1 MKSNEFDSIIFDCDG
16 VLIDVTKSYDTTIN
30 KTIRYVLKELDC
42 DFTQYLGGV
51 PLHDELL
58 LKFKSTGGF
67 NDEIDIAYAGIL
79 CYVAAKIRPFSPYHV
94 VNDILRDADDGGI
107 AYIENKLQ
115 DEDWDDDNNTGNG
128 MVFSDVKAR
137 LGYPSADK
145 NDLIHA
151 TFDQL
156 FFGPELYEKI
166 FQKKS
171 KFSDKGLIENDNVI
185 VTSELIETL
194 KKKFNDK
201 IAIVTG
207 RGFNAISSSLKEIL
221 NQFNVENS
229 VFLEDES
236 RDLAKPNPQSLIRAM
251 KGLNSKNCLYVGDS
265 MEDMILA
272 QKASELGFHAT
283 FCGIYGS
290 GKLPEMKKKLFT
302 EHEVPLIVETI
313 NQLPD
318 ILMIKKA

>member
-1 MKSNEFDSIIFDCDG
+1 MKVDEFDSIIFDCDG

-30 KTIRYVLKELDC
+30 KTISFVLKEIAGITVD
-42 DFTQYLGGV
+42 T
-51 PLHDELL
+51 PLTNEIL

-67 NDEIDIAYAGIL
+67 NDEIDITYAGIL
-79 CYVAAKIRPFSPYHV
+79 CFIGAKEFQTTPTEL
-94 VNDILRDADDGGI
+94 ILSMLNEADDSGI
-107 AYIENKLQ
+107 AYVENFLNKI
-115 DEDWDDDNNTGNG
+115 
-128 MVFSDVKAR
+128 DVDIPRWKR
-137 LGYPSADK
+137 ELGYPSADK

-156 FFGPELYEKI
+156 FFGQELYAKI
-166 FQKKS
+166 FQKES
-171 KFSDKGLIENDNVI
+171 CFSENGLIENDKV
-185 VTSELIETL
+185 VVSSELIGTL

-207 RGFNAISSSLKEIL
+207 RGFNAISSSLKELL

-229 VFLEDES
+229 VFLEDEP
-236 RDLAKPNPQSLIRAM
+236 RDLAKPNPESLIRAM

-265 MEDMILA
+265 MEDMMLA
-272 QKASELGFHAT
+272 QKASELGFNAT

-302 EHEVPLIVETI
+302 ERGAPLILETI

-318 ILMIKKA
+318 TLLVQKS

>member
-1 MKSNEFDSIIFDCDG
+1 LI
-16 VLIDVTKSYDTTIN
+16 IDV
-30 KTIRYVLKELDC
+30 LD
-42 DFTQYLGGV
+42 
-51 PLHDELL
+51 
-58 LKFKSTGGF
+58 
-67 NDEIDIAYAGIL
+67 N
-79 CYVAAKIRPFSPYHV
+79 
-94 VNDILRDADDGGI
+94 ADDTGI
-107 AYIENKLQ
+107 AYIEDFLNKI
-115 DEDWDDDNNTGNG
+115 
-128 MVFSDVKAR
+128 DVDIADIKSR

-156 FFGPELYEKI
+156 FFGPELYSKI

-171 KFSDKGLIENDNVI
+171 NFSEKGFIENDNVI
-185 VTSELIETL
+185 VNSELIEAL
-194 KKKFNDK
+194 KKKFDDK

-229 VFLEDES
+229 IFLEDES

-251 KGLNSKNCLYVGDS
+251 KGLDSKNCLYVGDS

-272 QKASELGFHAT
+272 QKGSVLGFQAT

-302 EHEVPLIVETI
+302 EHDVPLIVETI
-313 NQLPD
+313 NQIPD

>member
-1 MKSNEFDSIIFDCDG
+1 MKTDEFDSIIFDCDG

-30 KTIRYVLKELDC
+30 RTISYVLKEIAEITVD
-42 DFTQYLGGV
+42 T
-51 PLHDELL
+51 PLSNELL

-67 NDEIDIAYAGIL
+67 NDEIDITYAGVL
-79 CYVAAKIRPFSPYHV
+79 CFIAAKKLNKDPTKL
-94 VNDILRDADDGGI
+94 ILDVIDNADDSGI
-107 AYIENKLQ
+107 TCIENFLS
-115 DEDWDDDNNTGNG
+115 DEIGTDI
-128 MVFSDVKAR
+128 SDVKAR
-137 LGYPSADK
+137 LAYPSTDK
-145 NDLIHA
+145 NDLIHS

-156 FFGPELYEKI
+156 FFGPELYNKI
-166 FQKKS
+166 FQRES
-171 KFSDKGLIENDNVI
+171 KFSEKGFIENDQVI
-185 VTSELIETL
+185 VNSELIEVL

-221 NQFNVENS
+221 NQFDVGNS

-251 KGLNSKNCLYVGDS
+251 KGLDSKNCLYVGDS

-272 QKASELGFHAT
+272 QKASELGFQAT

-290 GKLPEMKKKLFT
+290 GKLPEARKKMFIDQDVSMIL
-302 EHEVPLIVETI
+302 ESI
-313 NQLPD
+313 NFLPK
-318 ILMIKKA
+318 ILNLV

>member
-1 MKSNEFDSIIFDCDG
+1 MKSDEFDSIIFDCDG

-30 KTIRYVLKELDC
+30 RTISYVLKEIADITV
-42 DFTQYLGGV
+42 DM
-51 PLHDELL
+51 PLTNELL

-67 NDEIDIAYAGIL
+67 NDEIDITYAGVL
-79 CYVAAKIRPFSPYHV
+79 CFITAKKL
-94 VNDILRDADDGGI
+94 NRDPTELVLDVINNADDSGI
-107 AYIENKLQ
+107 TYIENFLNKI
-115 DEDWDDDNNTGNG
+115 DADI
-128 MVFSDVKAR
+128 SDVKMR
-137 LGYPSADK
+137 LGYPSTNK
-145 NDLIHA
+145 NDLIHS

-156 FFGPELYEKI
+156 FFGPELYSKI
-166 FQKKS
+166 FQRES
-171 KFSDKGLIENDNVI
+171 KFTEKGFIENDQVI
-185 VTSELIETL
+185 VNFELIQAL

-207 RGFNAISSSLKEIL
+207 RGFNAINSSLKEIL

-272 QKASELGFHAT
+272 QKASELGFQAT
-283 FCGIYGS
+283 SCGIYGS
-290 GKLPEMKKKLFT
+290 GKLPEMRKKLFV
-302 EHEVPLIVETI
+302 EHNIPLILESI

-318 ILMIKKA
+318 ALTNEKS

>member
-1 MKSNEFDSIIFDCDG
+1 MKADEFDSIIFDCDG
-16 VLIDVTKSYDTTIN
+16 VLIDVNKSYDTTIN
-30 KTIRYVLKELDC
+30 KTISYVLKEIANITVD
-42 DFTQYLGGV
+42 T
-51 PLHDELL
+51 PLTNEML

-67 NDEIDIAYAGIL
+67 NDEIDITYAVIL
-79 CYVAAKIRPFSPYHV
+79 CFIAAEKLNKNPTELIFDV
-94 VNDILRDADDGGI
+94 INNADDSGI
-107 AYIENKLQ
+107 AYIENFL
-115 DEDWDDDNNTGNG
+115 NTAGNI
-128 MVFSDVKAR
+128 SAVKVR
-137 LGYPSADK
+137 LGYPSTDK
-145 NDLIHA
+145 NDLIHS

-156 FFGPELYEKI
+156 FFGPELYSKI

-171 KFSDKGLIENDNVI
+171 KFSEKGFIENDNII
-185 VTSELIETL
+185 VNSKLIEAL

-236 RDLAKPNPQSLIRAM
+236 RDLAKPNPQSLIRSI

-265 MEDMILA
+265 MEDMILV
-272 QKASELGFHAT
+272 QKASELGFQVT

-290 GKLPEMKKKLFT
+290 GKLPEVKKKMFI
-302 EHEVPLIVETI
+302 EKNVPFILESI
-313 NQLPD
+313 NFLP
-318 ILMIKKA
+318 KALNLV

>member
-1 MKSNEFDSIIFDCDG
+1 MKVDEFDSIIFDCDG

-30 KTIRYVLKELDC
+30 KTISFVLKEIAGITVD
-42 DFTQYLGGV
+42 T
-51 PLHDELL
+51 PLTNEIL

-67 NDEIDIAYAGIL
+67 NDEIDITYAGIL
-79 CYVAAKIRPFSPYHV
+79 CFIGAKEFQTTPTEL
-94 VNDILRDADDGGI
+94 ILSMLNEADDSGI
-107 AYIENKLQ
+107 AYVENFLNKIV
-115 DEDWDDDNNTGNG
+115 DIPRWKRE
-128 MVFSDVKAR
+128 

-156 FFGPELYEKI
+156 FFGQELYAKI
-166 FQKKS
+166 FQKES
-171 KFSDKGLIENDNVI
+171 CFSEKGLIENDKV
-185 VTSELIETL
+185 VVSSELIGTL

-207 RGFNAISSSLKEIL
+207 RGFNAISSSLKELL

-229 VFLEDES
+229 VFLEDEP
-236 RDLAKPNPQSLIRAM
+236 RDLAKQNPESLIRAM

-265 MEDMILA
+265 MEDMMLA
-272 QKASELGFHAT
+272 QKASELGFNAT

-302 EHEVPLIVETI
+302 ERGAPLILETI

-318 ILMIKKA
+318 TLLVQKS

>member
-1 MKSNEFDSIIFDCDG
+1 MKVDEFDSIIFDCDG
-16 VLIDVTKSYDTTIN
+16 VLIDVTTSYDTTIN
-30 KTIRYVLKELDC
+30 KTISYVLKEIADITA
-42 DFTQYLGGV
+42 DT
-51 PLHDELL
+51 PLTNEML

-67 NDEIDIAYAGIL
+67 NDEIDITYSGVL
-79 CYVAAKIRPFSPYHV
+79 CYIAAKKLKKNPTELIL
-94 VNDILRDADDGGI
+94 DILNNADDTGI
-107 AYIENKLQ
+107 AYIEGFLDKI
-115 DEDWDDDNNTGNG
+115 DVDI
-128 MVFSDVKAR
+128 SDIKSR
-137 LGYPSADK
+137 LNYPSVEK

-171 KFSDKGLIENDNVI
+171 KFSDKGFIENDNVI
-185 VTSELIETL
+185 VTSALIETL

-207 RGFNAISSSLKEIL
+207 RGLDAISSSLKEIL
-221 NQFNVENS
+221 NQFNVESS

-272 QKASELGFHAT
+272 KKASELGFNAT

-290 GKLPEMKKKLFT
+290 SKLPEMKKKLFT
-302 EHEVPLIVETI
+302 EHNVPLILETI

-318 ILMIKKA
+318 ILTNERS

>member
-1 MKSNEFDSIIFDCDG
+1 MKVDEFDSIIFDCDG
-16 VLIDVTKSYDTTIN
+16 VLIDVTTSYDTTIN
-30 KTIRYVLKELDC
+30 KTISYVLKEIADITV
-42 DFTQYLGGV
+42 DT
-51 PLHDELL
+51 PLTNEIL

-67 NDEIDIAYAGIL
+67 NDEIDITYSGVL
-79 CYVAAKIRPFSPYHV
+79 CYIAGKKLKKNPTEL
-94 VNDILRDADDGGI
+94 ILDVLNNADDTGI
-107 AYIENKLQ
+107 AYIEDFLDKI
-115 DEDWDDDNNTGNG
+115 DIDI
-128 MVFSDVKAR
+128 SDIKSR
-137 LGYPSADK
+137 LSYPSVEK

-171 KFSDKGLIENDNVI
+171 KFSDKGFIENDNVI
-185 VTSELIETL
+185 VTSALIEAL

-207 RGFNAISSSLKEIL
+207 RGLNAISSSLKEIL

-272 QKASELGFHAT
+272 KKASELGFNAT

-290 GKLPEMKKKLFT
+290 SKLPEMKKKLFT
-302 EHEVPLIVETI
+302 EHNVPLILETI

-318 ILMIKKA
+318 ILTNERS

>member
-1 MKSNEFDSIIFDCDG
+1 MKADEFDSIIFDCDG
-16 VLIDVTKSYDTTIN
+16 VLIDVTKSYDVTIN
-30 KTIRYVLKELDC
+30 KTISHVLKEIANITVD
-42 DFTQYLGGV
+42 T
-51 PLHDELL
+51 PLTNEIL

-67 NDEIDIAYAGIL
+67 NDEIDITYSGIL
-79 CYVAAKIRPFSPYHV
+79 CFIAAKKLNKDPAEL
-94 VNDILRDADDGGI
+94 ILDVLNNADDTGI
-107 AYIENKLQ
+107 AYIENFLSKINVDISDIKL
-115 DEDWDDDNNTGNG
+115 
-128 MVFSDVKAR
+128 R
-137 LGYPSADK
+137 LGYPSTDK

-156 FFGPELYEKI
+156 FFGPELYSKI

-171 KFSDKGLIENDNVI
+171 KFFEKGFIENDNVI
-185 VTSELIETL
+185 VNSELIEAL

-207 RGFNAISSSLKEIL
+207 RGLDAISSSLKEIL

-272 QKASELGFHAT
+272 QKASELGFKAT

-290 GKLPEMKKKLFT
+290 GKLPDMRKKLFT
-302 EHEVPLIVETI
+302 EHNAQLILETI

-318 ILMIKKA
+318 ILMIKKM

>member
-1 MKSNEFDSIIFDCDG
+1 MKPEEFDSIIFDCDG
-16 VLIDVTKSYDTTIN
+16 VLIDVTESYDTTIN
-30 KTIRYVLKELDC
+30 KTISYVLKEIADITV
-42 DFTQYLGGV
+42 DT
-51 PLHDELL
+51 PLTNEILL
-58 LKFKSTGGF
+58 TFKSTGGF
-67 NDEIDIAYAGIL
+67 NDEIDITYSGVL
-79 CYVAAKIRPFSPYHV
+79 CFIAAKKLNQNPTELIIDV
-94 VNDILRDADDGGI
+94 LDNADDSGITYVENFLNKIDVDI
-107 AYIENKLQ
+107 AYIK
-115 DEDWDDDNNTGNG
+115 
-128 MVFSDVKAR
+128 SR

-171 KFSDKGLIENDNVI
+171 KFTKKGFIENDKV
-185 VTSELIETL
+185 VVSSELIGTL
-194 KKKFNDK
+194 KKKFDDK

-221 NQFNVENS
+221 NQFNVKSS

-265 MEDMILA
+265 MEDIILTE
-272 QKASELGFHAT
+272 KASELGFQAT

-290 GKLPEMKKKLFT
+290 SKLPEMKKNMF
-302 EHEVPLIVETI
+302 
-313 NQLPD
+313 
-318 ILMIKKA
+318 IKKNAPFVLESINSIPKALNLV

>member
-1 MKSNEFDSIIFDCDG
+1 MKVDEFDSIIFDCDG

-30 KTIRYVLKELDC
+30 QTIRYVLKEMADITE
-42 DFTQYLGGV
+42 DI
-51 PLHDELL
+51 PLTNEIL

-67 NDEIDIAYAGIL
+67 NDEIDITYSGVL
-79 CYVAAKIRPFSPYHV
+79 CYIAAKKLNKNPTEL
-94 VNDILRDADDGGI
+94 ILDVLNNADDSGI
-107 AYIENKLQ
+107 TYVENFLNKI
-115 DEDWDDDNNTGNG
+115 DVDI
-128 MVFSDVKAR
+128 SDVKTR
-137 LGYPSADK
+137 LGYPSTEK

-156 FFGPELYEKI
+156 FFGPGLYSKI

-171 KFSDKGLIENDNVI
+171 NFSEKGLIENDKVI
-185 VTSELIETL
+185 VNSELIEVL

-207 RGFNAISSSLKEIL
+207 RGLNAISSSLKELL

-229 VFLEDES
+229 VFLEDEP

-265 MEDMILA
+265 MEDIILA
-272 QKASELGFHAT
+272 EKSSELGFKAT
-283 FCGIYGS
+283 FCGVYGS
-290 GKLPEMKKKLFT
+290 SKLPEMKKNMF
-302 EHEVPLIVETI
+302 
-313 NQLPD
+313 
-318 ILMIKKA
+318 IKKNAPFILESINSLPKALNLV

>member
-1 MKSNEFDSIIFDCDG
+1 MKVDEFDSIIFDCDG
-16 VLIDVTKSYDTTIN
+16 VLIDVTTSYDTTIN
-30 KTIRYVLKELDC
+30 KTISYVLKEIADITA
-42 DFTQYLGGV
+42 DT
-51 PLHDELL
+51 PLTNEML

-67 NDEIDIAYAGIL
+67 NDEIDITYSGVL
-79 CYVAAKIRPFSPYHV
+79 CYIAAKKLNKNPTEL
-94 VNDILRDADDGGI
+94 ILDVLNNADDTGI
-107 AYIENKLQ
+107 AYVEGFLDKIDVDISDIKSKL
-115 DEDWDDDNNTGNG
+115 N
-128 MVFSDVKAR
+128 
-137 LGYPSADK
+137 YPSVEK
-145 NDLIHA
+145 NDLIHE

-171 KFSDKGLIENDNVI
+171 KFSDKGFIENDKII
-185 VTSELIETL
+185 VNSALVEAL
-194 KKKFNDK
+194 KKKFADK

-207 RGFNAISSSLKEIL
+207 RGFNAISSSLKELL
-221 NQFNVENS
+221 NQFNVES
-229 VFLEDES
+229 SIFLEDES

-272 QKASELGFHAT
+272 KRASELGFNAT

-290 GKLPEMKKKLFT
+290 SKLPEMKKKFFT
-302 EHEVPLIVETI
+302 ENNVPLILETI

-318 ILMIKKA
+318 TLLIQKS

>member
-1 MKSNEFDSIIFDCDG
+1 MKADEFDSIIFDCDG
-16 VLIDVTKSYDTTIN
+16 VLIDVTESYDTTIN
-30 KTIRYVLKELDC
+30 KTISYVLKEIADITV
-42 DFTQYLGGV
+42 DT
-51 PLHDELL
+51 PLTNEIL

-67 NDEIDIAYAGIL
+67 NDEIDITYAGIL
-79 CYVAAKIRPFSPYHV
+79 CFITAKKFNKNPIQFIS
-94 VNDILRDADDGGI
+94 DIIDNADDSGI
-107 AYIENKLQ
+107 AYIENFLDKIDL
-115 DEDWDDDNNTGNG
+115 D
-128 MVFSDVKAR
+128 VSDVKAR

-156 FFGPELYEKI
+156 FFGPELYSKV

-171 KFSDKGLIENDNVI
+171 KFSEQGFIENDKII
-185 VTSELIETL
+185 VNTELIEAL
-194 KKKFNDK
+194 KKKFNDS

-207 RGFNAISSSLKEIL
+207 RGFDAISSSLKEIL

-236 RDLAKPNPQSLIRAM
+236 RDLAKPNPQSLIRSI

-265 MEDMILA
+265 MEDMLLA
-272 QKASELGFHAT
+272 QKASELGFQTT

-290 GKLPEMKKKLFT
+290 GKLPDMKKKMFV
-302 EHEVPLIVETI
+302 EKNVPFILESI
-313 NQLPD
+313 NFLPKE
-318 ILMIKKA
+318 LNLV

>member
-1 MKSNEFDSIIFDCDG
+1 MKADEFDSIIFDCDG

-30 KTIRYVLKELDC
+30 KTISYVLKEIANITVDI
-42 DFTQYLGGV
+42 
-51 PLHDELL
+51 PLTNEVL

-67 NDEIDIAYAGIL
+67 NDEIDITYSGIL
-79 CYVAAKIRPFSPYHV
+79 CFIAAEKLNKDPV
-94 VNDILRDADDGGI
+94 ELILDVLNNADDSGI
-107 AYIENKLQ
+107 AYIENFL
-115 DEDWDDDNNTGNG
+115 NTAGDI
-128 MVFSDVKAR
+128 SDIKSR
-137 LGYPSADK
+137 LSYPSADK

-156 FFGPELYEKI
+156 FFGPELYNKI
-166 FQKKS
+166 FQKES
-171 KFSDKGLIENDNVI
+171 KFSENGYIENDNVI
-185 VTSELIETL
+185 VNSELIEAL

-229 VFLEDES
+229 VFLEDEP

-272 QKASELGFHAT
+272 QKASELGFQAT

-290 GKLPEMKKKLFT
+290 GKLPEMKKKMFN
-302 EHEVPLIVETI
+302 EKNVSLILKSI
-313 NQLPD
+313 NFLP
-318 ILMIKKA
+318 KALNLV

>member
-1 MKSNEFDSIIFDCDG
+1 MKVDEFDSIIFDCDG

-30 KTIRYVLKELDC
+30 KTISFVLKEIAGITVD
-42 DFTQYLGGV
+42 T
-51 PLHDELL
+51 PLTNEIL

-67 NDEIDIAYAGIL
+67 NDEIDITYAGIL
-79 CYVAAKIRPFSPYHV
+79 CFIGAKEFQTTPTEL
-94 VNDILRDADDGGI
+94 ILSMLNEADDSGI
-107 AYIENKLQ
+107 AYVENFLNKI
-115 DEDWDDDNNTGNG
+115 
-128 MVFSDVKAR
+128 DVDIPRWKR
-137 LGYPSADK
+137 ELGYPSADK

-156 FFGPELYEKI
+156 FFGPELYSKI

-171 KFSDKGLIENDNVI
+171 NFSEKGFIKNDRII
-185 VTSELIETL
+185 VNSDLTGAL

-201 IAIVTG
+201 VAIVTG

-251 KGLNSKNCLYVGDS
+251 KGLDSKNCLYVGDS

-272 QKASELGFHAT
+272 RKASELGFQTT

-290 GKLPEMKKKLFT
+290 GKLPEMKKKLFI
-302 EHEVPLIVETI
+302 EHDVPLIVETI
-313 NQLPD
+313 NQLPS
-318 ILMIKKA
+318 LLEL

>member
-1 MKSNEFDSIIFDCDG
+1 MKADEFDSIIFDCDG
-16 VLIDVTKSYDTTIN
+16 VLIDVTKSYDVTIN
-30 KTIRYVLKELDC
+30 KTISYVLKEIADITV
-42 DFTQYLGGV
+42 DT
-51 PLHDELL
+51 PLTNEIL

-67 NDEIDIAYAGIL
+67 NDEIDITYAVIL
-79 CYVAAKIRPFSPYHV
+79 CFIAAEKLNKNPTELIFDV
-94 VNDILRDADDGGI
+94 INNADDSGI
-107 AYIENKLQ
+107 AYIENFL
-115 DEDWDDDNNTGNG
+115 NTAGNI
-128 MVFSDVKAR
+128 SAVKVR
-137 LGYPSADK
+137 LGYPSTDK
-145 NDLIHA
+145 NDLIHS

-156 FFGPELYEKI
+156 FFGPKLYSKI
-166 FQKKS
+166 FQKES
-171 KFSDKGLIENDNVI
+171 KFSEKGFIENDKVVVN
-185 VTSELIETL
+185 SELIEAL

-207 RGFNAISSSLKEIL
+207 RGFNAINSSLKEIL

-236 RDLAKPNPQSLIRAM
+236 RDLAKPNPQSLIRSM

-272 QKASELGFHAT
+272 QKASELGFQAT

-290 GKLPEMKKKLFT
+290 GKLPDMKKKLFT
-302 EHEVPLIVETI
+302 KHNVPLILESI

>member
-1 MKSNEFDSIIFDCDG
+1 MNK
-16 VLIDVTKSYDTTIN
+16 IDVDISDIKS
-30 KTIRYVLKELDC
+30 
-42 DFTQYLGGV
+42 
-51 PLHDELL
+51 
-58 LKFKSTGGF
+58 
-67 NDEIDIAYAGIL
+67 
-79 CYVAAKIRPFSPYHV
+79 
-94 VNDILRDADDGGI
+94 
-107 AYIENKLQ
+107 
-115 DEDWDDDNNTGNG
+115 
-128 MVFSDVKAR
+128 R
-137 LGYPSADK
+137 LGYPSVDK

-156 FFGPELYEKI
+156 FFGPELYSKI

-171 KFSDKGLIENDNVI
+171 KFSGKGLIENDKVI
-185 VTSELIETL
+185 VNSELIEAL

-251 KGLNSKNCLYVGDS
+251 KGLGSKNCLYVGDS

-272 QKASELGFHAT
+272 QKASELGFQAS

-290 GKLPEMKKKLFT
+290 SKLPEMKKKLFVKHDVT
-302 EHEVPLIVETI
+302 LILESI

-318 ILMIKKA
+318 ILMIKRA

>member
-1 MKSNEFDSIIFDCDG
+1 M
-16 VLIDVTKSYDTTIN
+16 
-30 KTIRYVLKELDC
+30 LKEIADITA
-42 DFTQYLGGV
+42 DT
-51 PLHDELL
+51 PLTNEML

-67 NDEIDIAYAGIL
+67 NDEIDITYSGVL
-79 CYVAAKIRPFSPYHV
+79 CYIAAKKLKKNPTELIL
-94 VNDILRDADDGGI
+94 DILNNADDTGI
-107 AYIENKLQ
+107 AYIEGFLDKI
-115 DEDWDDDNNTGNG
+115 DVDI
-128 MVFSDVKAR
+128 SDIKSR
-137 LGYPSADK
+137 LNYPSVEK

-156 FFGPELYEKI
+156 FFGPKLYEKI

-171 KFSDKGLIENDNVI
+171 KFSDKGFIENDNVI
-185 VTSELIETL
+185 VTSALIETL

-207 RGFNAISSSLKEIL
+207 RGLDAISSSLKEIL

-272 QKASELGFHAT
+272 KKASELGFNAT

-290 GKLPEMKKKLFT
+290 SKLPEMKKKLFT
-302 EHEVPLIVETI
+302 EHNVPLILETI

-318 ILMIKKA
+318 ILTNERS